1 MSVLELSLVFSFF
14 LLSIAKET
22 TKVLRM
28 KYYSVSSILVELLFS
43 VSVTHFVVVV
53 VVVVLKD
60 NRENSSRLQSTT
72 SQCNYYM
79 S

>member
-1 MSVLELSLVFSFF
+1 
-14 LLSIAKET
+14 
-22 TKVLRM
+22 M

-43 VSVTHFVVVV
+43 VLVTHFVVVV

-60 NRENSSRLQSTT
+60 NGENSSRLQSTT